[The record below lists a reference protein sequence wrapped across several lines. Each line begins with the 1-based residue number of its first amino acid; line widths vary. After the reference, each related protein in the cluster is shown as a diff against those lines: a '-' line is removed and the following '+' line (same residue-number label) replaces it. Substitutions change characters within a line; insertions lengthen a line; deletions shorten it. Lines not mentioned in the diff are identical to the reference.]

1 MKVLGSL
8 LLAFASLAYAQV
20 NHGELRLKITDPAGA
35 NVRAA
40 IKLVSTGNGY
50 DEAFHS
56 DSFGS
61 LTIPQLPFGVY
72 KLSVQQSGFAAFSES
87 VEVRS
92 AVPIEIRIRL
102 NVASVNTEVKVTDA
116 GTLIDPLSSSSASQ
130 IGAQQIQQRLS
141 SLPGR
146 SVQDLVL
153 SQPGWLAEG
162 NAVLHPRGSEYQ
174 TQFVIDGIPIT
185 DNRSPSFGPE
195 IEADNL
201 DSMSLYTGGYPAEY
215 GRKLGGV
222 VEMSTRAVKEPGLHG
237 QLVLAGGTYDTAS
250 GYGEL
255 HEMRGRNTFGI
266 TASGGMTSHYLNP
279 VVPENYTNNGTT
291 GDFAARYERNLEAS
305 DHLIF
310 ALRHELTRFLIPN
323 EYLQEQAA

>member
-1 MKVLGSL
+1 
-8 LLAFASLAYAQV
+8 
-20 NHGELRLKITDPAGA
+20 
-35 NVRAA
+35 
-40 IKLVSTGNGY
+40 
-50 DEAFHS
+50 
-56 DSFGS
+56 
-61 LTIPQLPFGVY
+61 Y

-87 VEVRS
+87 IEVRS
-92 AVPIEIRIRL
+92 AVPIEIRVRL
-102 NVASVNTEVKVTDA
+102 ILASVRTEVKVTDT

-130 IGAQQIQQRLS
+130 IGTQQIQQRLS

-162 NAVLHPRGSEYQ
+162 SAVLHPRGSEYQ

-222 VEMSTRAVKEPGLHG
+222 VELSTRTAKEPGL
-237 QLVLAGGTYDTAS
+237 
-250 GYGEL
+250 
-255 HEMRGRNTFGI
+255 
-266 TASGGMTSHYLNP
+266 
-279 VVPENYTNNGTT
+279 
-291 GDFAARYERNLEAS
+291 
-305 DHLIF
+305 
-310 ALRHELTRFLIPN
+310 
-323 EYLQEQAA
+323 